1 MSYFPNASI
10 GLTGAAAPL
19 YATLTG
25 GYDGTDLRALLTDTS
40 GQLKV
45 LVENS
50 VAVTGTF
57 FQATQPVSIASA
69 VTTNIQ
75 ASGTALTATGS
86 SLNVNITG
94 GSSGNAAAGLTGSA
108 VPASADY
115 LGFNVSG
122 NLVGVSATNPLP
134 VAGVGTAGTPGTAV
148 LTVQGISGGT
158 VLPVSMTSTTI
169 TGTVAVTQS
178 TSPWVVAGGGT
189 AGTPGTAVLTV
200 QGISGGTVLPV
211 SMTSTTITGTV
222 AVTQSTS
229 PWVVSN
235 GGTFAVQA
243 TQSGTW
249 TVGIS
254 AAQTIAVTNA
264 GTFATQSAIT
274 AASGSIAS
282 GALSSGSI
290 AAGAI
295 SSGAAV
301 SGAFASG
308 AIVDLTNVT
317 SALAATAPTKALS
330 VSGLAATAYP
340 TAVTNGQAVQLMTDK
355 AGRAAVV
362 LNAPRDLIGKVT
374 GNIASA
380 TPASM
385 ISAGGA
391 NVFNDII
398 TLILTNSTA
407 TATVVTITDNGTG
420 GNSYSFA
427 LAANGGGSFQFPT
440 PLPQGTSNAA
450 WEISCSPAE
459 TVYYVAVYAINK

>member
-19 YATLTG
+19 YATLSG

-178 TSPWVVAGGGT
+178 TSPWVV
-189 AGTPGTAVLTV
+189 
-200 QGISGGTVLPV
+200 
-211 SMTSTTITGTV
+211 
-222 AVTQSTS
+222 
-229 PWVVSN
+229 SN

-243 TQSGTW
+243 AQSGTW

-330 VSGLAATAYP
+330 VSGLAATSYP

-362 LNAPRDLIGKVT
+362 LNAPRDLIGKAT

>member
-19 YATLTG
+19 YATLSG

-178 TSPWVVAGGGT
+178 TSPWVV
-189 AGTPGTAVLTV
+189 
-200 QGISGGTVLPV
+200 
-211 SMTSTTITGTV
+211 
-222 AVTQSTS
+222 
-229 PWVVSN
+229 SN

-243 TQSGTW
+243 AQSGTW

-362 LNAPRDLIGKVT
+362 LNAPRDLIGKAT

>member
-19 YATLTG
+19 YATLSG

-178 TSPWVVAGGGT
+178 TSPWVV
-189 AGTPGTAVLTV
+189 
-200 QGISGGTVLPV
+200 
-211 SMTSTTITGTV
+211 
-222 AVTQSTS
+222 
-229 PWVVSN
+229 SN

-243 TQSGTW
+243 AQSGTW

-362 LNAPRDLIGKVT
+362 LNAPRDLIGKAA